1 RRPLCGFFVTH
12 PLKVGIRGR
21 DDIGMNDLGVRL
33 ASIPA
38 GVRVT
43 LIACAAAAFD
53 VQVYAA
59 ASRRS
64 ALFAVLGLGALGTL
78 AIGRLPWARI
88 VRGRWR
94 GHAFLA

>member
-1 RRPLCGFFVTH
+1 
-12 PLKVGIRGR
+12 
-21 DDIGMNDLGVRL
+21 MNDLGVRL

-64 ALFAVLGLGALGTL
+64 ALFAVLGLGARL
-78 AIGRLPWARI
+78 AGRCPDLFPMSTDPLEGQRLVPLRWERQTSRDPASRYTSPW
-88 VRGRWR
+88 
-94 GHAFLA
+94 